1 MTTIETLSRRNR
13 EFAATRFEDGLQM
26 MPKLKTIVI
35 GCVDP
40 RVDPTLVLGLEL
52 GDAVVIRNIAGRITP
67 ATLQSIVML
76 RLIAEAE
83 SGTPGPGWNLIVVH
97 HTDCGINHLTD
108 HPDLLAEHL
117 GVDKSD
123 FDAASVT
130 DPYATVAADVVALK
144 ANPFLPSELTVS
156 GLVYDVSTG
165 LIKQV
170 VAPVPVRDAEPAG
183 T

>member
-1 MTTIETLSRRNR
+1 VTTIETLSRRNR
-13 EFAATRFEDGLQM
+13 EFAATRFKDGLQM

-67 ATLQSIVML
+67 ATLQSIMML

-108 HPDLLAEHL
+108 HPDLLAQHL
-117 GVDKSD
+117 GVDKRD
-123 FDAASVT
+123 FDATSVT
-130 DPYATVAADVVALK
+130 DPYATVAADVAALK

-165 LIKQV
+165 LMKRV
-170 VAPVPVRDAEPAG
+170 VAPAPVREADPAG

>member
-1 MTTIETLSRRNR
+1 VTTIDTLTRRNR

-52 GDAVVIRNIAGRITP
+52 GEAVVIRNIAGRVTP
-67 ATLQSIVML
+67 AALQSIVML

-97 HTDCGINHLTD
+97 HTDCGINH
-108 HPDLLAEHL
+108 PDLLAEHL
-117 GVDKSD
+117 GVDKRD
-123 FDAASVT
+123 FDATSVT
-130 DPYATVAADVVALK
+130 DPYATVAADVAALK
-144 ANPFLPSELTVS
+144 ANPFLPGELTVS

-165 LIKQV
+165 LIERV
-170 VAPVPVRDAEPAG
+170 VAPAPVRAAEPTG

>member
-13 EFAATRFEDGLQM
+13 EFAATRFEDGLPM

-52 GDAVVIRNIAGRITP
+52 GEAVVIRNIAGRITP

-97 HTDCGINHLTD
+97 HTDCGINRLTD
-108 HPDLLAEHL
+108 HADLLAEHL

-123 FDAASVT
+123 FDAASVA
-130 DPYATVAADVVALK
+130 DPYATVAADVAALK
-144 ANPFLPSELTVS
+144 ANPFLPAELTVS

-170 VAPVPVRDAEPAG
+170 VGPAPVREAEPRG
-183 T
+183 S